1 MLSGPELLQFV
12 KANPEL
18 ATTALARQAGYV
30 TTIAKGPNEGQER
43 LLEKAFIK
51 ALVAA
56 QGVQLKTGRA
66 PGKTAQFETTVHR
79 NGIVLLGKTYTE
91 KFGVEPGAV
100 LSIQIDDEGIHLI
113 PADAAAPA
121 KAKAAAPAAK

>member
-12 KANPEL
+12 KANPDMAKTE
-18 ATTALARQAGYV
+18 LARQAGYV
-30 TTIAKGPNEGQER
+30 TTTAKGQNAGKER
-43 LLEKAFIK
+43 LLEKAFYN

-113 PADAAAPA
+113 PAEAAACA
-121 KAKAAAPAAK
+121 KPAAPAAK